1 MKPAEQ
7 HILNQPEHFQAIMLH
22 LCAVIEQVAP
32 ESELL
37 FKWKLPFYYYKKKP
51 FCYLNVLKKE
61 NAIDLC
67 FMKGNLLKK
76 HKNLMIDKD
85 RKLVA
90 SLRFD
95 DLSKVDNKVLTEVLI
110 ELKSFYL

>member
-7 HILNQPEHFQAIMLH
+7 YILNQPEHFQAIMLH

-61 NAIDLC
+61 KAIDLC
-67 FMKGNLLKK
+67 FMKGHLLKK
-76 HKNLMIDKD
+76 HRNLMIDKD
-85 RKLVA
+85 RKLVT
-90 SLRFD
+90 SIRYT
-95 DLSKVDNKVLTEVLI
+95 DLNKINNTILSEVLM
-110 ELKSFYL
+110 EVKLHYL

>member
-7 HILNQPEHFQAIMLH
+7 YILNQPEHLQTIMLH

-51 FCYLNVLKKE
+51 FCYLNIKPKE
-61 NAIDLC
+61 NAVDLC
-67 FMKGNLLKK
+67 FMKGHLLKK
-76 HKNLMIDKD
+76 HKNAMIDKD
-85 RKLVA
+85 RKLVT
-90 SLRFD
+90 SLLFD
-95 DLSKVDNKVLTEVLI
+95 NLSEIDNTMLSEILT
-110 ELKSFYL
+110 ELKSLYL

>member
-7 HILNQPEHFQAIMLH
+7 HILNQPEHLQTIMLH
-22 LCAVIEQVAP
+22 LCAVIDQVVP

-37 FKWKLPFYYYKKKP
+37 FKWKLPFFYYKKKP

-61 NAIDLC
+61 NAVDLC
-67 FMKGNLLKK
+67 FMKGHLLKK
-76 HKNLMIDKD
+76 HRNIMIYKD

-95 DLSKVDNKVLTEVLI
+95 DLSKVNNKVLSEV
-110 ELKSFYL
+110 